1 MLRPGELMTTNKK
14 SLIVLLAVLGV
25 VLAAPAL
32 AAAPETYR

>member
-1 MLRPGELMTTNKK
+1 MKTNKK
-14 SLIVLLAVLGV
+14 SLIALLAVLEV